1 MDHVLY
7 DSITAG
13 SIAKILLLHRVDG
26 TFLDDLVPENQHIP
40 LKLVFSGI
48 YMSCNGK
55 AILKDVCGKAE
66 PGELLAIMGPSGS
79 GKTSLLNAL
88 SGRAP
93 IDKGA
98 ITLNGKMLNKDLK
111 RHIALAQ
118 QQDLFMSNLTLGY
131 TLKFYSKMRL
141 PSTMTDEQKMDFKN
155 RIASLFKLDDPLLL
169 ETNMGDV
176 LQRGLSGGEIKR
188 ANIACEMFSLPSV
201 LLVDEPTTGLDSHN
215 ALNVIQV
222 LKDYAVNNHTTVVVT
237 VHQPSSLMFQMFDK
251 LLVMAEA
258 KVAYFG
264 SRTDVIDKF
273 AELDMRI
280 QPHYNPA
287 DFIVDQLYDSKKL
300 EKLTVAA
307 QEARCTANCS
317 NVPTDYTEKDAV
329 KSSYENQYPSIRCP
343 FCEVQGMHARE
354 KELADKP
361 TAVTLQTIMN
371 VSRNG
376 THNVVKSNS
385 ESDQDS
391 GRSSLFSDSY
401 HSSLA
406 ENIDKWAIPFWTQM
420 RLLTERNFTE
430 VISRCMTKV
439 NWIHAILL
447 SLVVGGLWCQIP
459 RREENLSSIK
469 GWMFFSSAIWLLTA
483 VFETMTL
490 FPSERAVINRE
501 RASGMYRLS
510 AYYCAKMIGELPF
523 VIIFPSVFHFISYSL
538 FGPQNIT
545 TFVGHWG
552 ILLLSI
558 LVSQSVGLFIG
569 AICYDARK
577 GPVICSLYSL
587 PTILFGGYFVS
598 SIPYWLSWLRYT
610 STVNYAFNAMQ
621 IVEFV
626 YGNPIICAAEK
637 SIYDACRVG
646 NATFIPPSNIIKTGE
661 DPVFCLWIDILML
674 IFHLI
679 LFRVLSYLALKFYR
693 SPTRT
698 I

>member
-1 MDHVLY
+1 MAVYNDLL
-7 DSITAG
+7 SIQLQSTDTDRERLQERV
-13 SIAKILLLHRVDG
+13 KVDG

-307 QEARCTANCS
+307 QE
-317 NVPTDYTEKDAV
+317 
-329 KSSYENQYPSIRCP
+329 
-343 FCEVQGMHARE
+343 ARE